1 MGRLR
6 AFSGNPYM
14 TVHSRPTGAARPPSW
29 FEPESSD
36 LIGRA
41 PAKASSHWFPHS
53 LSSLA
58 RLEGTLQCWLVALNR
73 PEKKASVS
81 KVWGKQPAGKSA
93 KASRVKR
100 ASRGEDELDEGANG
114 AVRVQQVLHQAPLR
128 GAEPGPAAVQGEPQT
143 ITQKSLILWA
153 ILSNFEKYADPVYKS
168 SCVALTV
175 KIGRL
180 CNWADGIAETAG
192 FFKRT
197 NSLLKRLFTEFL
209 FYLLVN

>member
-14 TVHSRPTGAARPPSW
+14 TVDSRRTGAARPPSW

-81 KVWGKQPAGKSA
+81 KVWGKRAAEKSA
-93 KASRVKR
+93 KASRAKR
-100 ASRGEDELDEGANG
+100 PVEERMSSTKEPTALFACSKCFTRHPFEELSQGQQLCKVSPRIYMYQKSFFGPILG
-114 AVRVQQVLHQAPLR
+114 AV
-128 GAEPGPAAVQGEPQT
+128 
-143 ITQKSLILWA
+143 KNMLILFT
-153 ILSNFEKYADPVYKS
+153 NPVAS
-168 SCVALTV
+168 H
-175 KIGRL
+175 
-180 CNWADGIAETAG
+180 
-192 FFKRT
+192 
-197 NSLLKRLFTEFL
+197 
-209 FYLLVN
+209 

>member
-81 KVWGKQPAGKSA
+81 KVWGKRAAEKSA
-93 KASRVKR
+93 KASRAKR
-100 ASRGEDELDEGANG
+100 PVEERMSSTKEPTALFACSKCFTRHPFEELSQG
-114 AVRVQQVLHQAPLR
+114 QQLCKVNLR
-128 GAEPGPAAVQGEPQT
+128 
-143 ITQKSLILWA
+143 L
-153 ILSNFEKYADPVYKS
+153 Y
-168 SCVALTV
+168 
-175 KIGRL
+175 
-180 CNWADGIAETAG
+180 
-192 FFKRT
+192 
-197 NSLLKRLFTEFL
+197 
-209 FYLLVN
+209 